1 MTPKQKKFA
10 ALAPPRNKITYA
22 DKIAGATKKTAKR
35 GKAKIKA
42 QTGVAISGPK
52 KKSGIKNGLSKLKL
66 NTLTPSRITGLME
79 KFSKMSDQDRALFQS
94 MLGKGMG
101 KFGKALDKAALRG
114 RMSDQD
120 LAMPIFS
127 QMKKAAGTRKKKK
140 TTARRAGG
148 LTAAVKKIKTGARRR
163 GGTGRGR

>member
-10 ALAPPRNKITYA
+10 ALAKPRNKITYA
-22 DKIAGATKKTAKR
+22 DKIAGATKAKR
-35 GKAKIKA
+35 GKTKMTKA
-42 QTGVAISGPK
+42 QAGVAIASPK
-52 KKSGIKNGLSKLKL
+52 KRAKMVDD
-66 NTLTPSRITGLME
+66 PR
-79 KFSKMSDQDRALFQS
+79 MSDQDKALMQKYIG
-94 MLGKGMG
+94 MLPKGSALA
-101 KFGKALDKAALRG
+101 GKALDKLIDNS

-120 LAMPIFS
+120 LAMSIFS
-127 QMKKAAGTRKKKK
+127 QMKKAAGAKKAGKMFTTKKK